1 MAASALFHDENGNLL
16 LVKPTYRP
24 YWLFP
29 GGSVDENESPRIA
42 CIREVKEELDM
53 DIPSPRLLGM
63 DYLSEEN
70 EETECLQ
77 FAFYCGIL
85 STAQIATIR
94 LPARELSEFRFLP
107 LEEVLPILSPKLIR
121 GLPHYVEALNTNTFV
136 YMEDGEIISV

>member
-1 MAASALFHDENGNLL
+1 MTRSNFYRTLPRKRMAASALFRDESGNLL
-16 LVKPTYRP
+16 LVKPTYRS

-29 GGSVDENESPRIA
+29 GGTVDENESPRIA
-42 CIREVKEELDM
+42 CIREVKEELGI

-77 FAFYCGIL
+77 FGFYCGTL
-85 STAQIATIR
+85 SATQIATIK

-107 LEEVLPILSPKLIR
+107 VEEVLPILSPKLTR
-121 GLPHYVEALNTNTFV
+121 GLPHYVEAL
-136 YMEDGEIISV
+136 